1 MHTGRSVASTVMV
14 GEEEDT
20 HTMWKKNPC
29 VGSVSREQQWLTKEV
44 TMTAKVIL
52 ASIILV
58 LGHVAIGVFLIES
71 VMWAMSRLDGRIA
84 SATGRRGANLR
95 R

>member
-1 MHTGRSVASTVMV
+1 
-14 GEEEDT
+14 
-20 HTMWKKNPC
+20 
-29 VGSVSREQQWLTKEV
+29 
-44 TMTAKVIL
+44 MTAKVIL

-58 LGHVAIGVFLIES
+58 LGHLAIGVFLIEI

-84 SATGRRGANLR
+84 SATGRGGANLR